1 MELAVGDGVEVVE
14 STMTL
19 EEVYSAEEVFLTG
32 SAAEIVPV
40 IKVDGN
46 QIGNGAPGVL
56 TSRIADLYT
65 QLRTS

>member
-1 MELAVGDGVEVVE
+1 
-14 STMTL
+14 MTL
-19 EEVYSAEEVFLTG
+19 EDVYAAEEVFLTG

-46 QIGNGAPGVL
+46 QIGNGTPGLL
-56 TSRIADLYT
+56 TRRIADLYS